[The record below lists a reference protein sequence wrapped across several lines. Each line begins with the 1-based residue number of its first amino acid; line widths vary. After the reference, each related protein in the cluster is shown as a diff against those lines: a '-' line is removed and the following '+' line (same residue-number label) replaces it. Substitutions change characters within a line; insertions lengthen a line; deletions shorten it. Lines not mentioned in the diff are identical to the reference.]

1 MPKVTIHTLREKR
14 AKKEPMTYLTA
25 YDYPTAILEQKA
37 GIDVILVGDSIGM
50 VIYGYDSTLP
60 VTIDLMMPH
69 VKAVRLGAP
78 DVYLVGDMP
87 YMSYQ
92 VSKSEAIRNGGRF
105 MAEGACDAVKL
116 EGGREM
122 AETIRAMVDAS
133 IPVMGHMGLTPQSAA
148 QLGGYRVQ
156 GKDVATAKKLIEDA
170 DILQEA
176 GVSTLLLEAVPAEV
190 ARIITKRASVPIFG
204 IGAGPH
210 CDGQVL
216 VIHDMIGMFDRR
228 PAKFVKKYAEVG
240 AQIVEALGEFKKEVT
255 EGAFPATEHCY
266 PMPEDVAAELAKLLP
281 GTGLKASE
289 GTQMRVGIVG
299 AGALGSVLGG
309 LLSEGGVD
317 AVLVERD
324 SEQVRVVRE
333 DGLWLEGVSGDRLI
347 RPQIVWDPA
356 EAGKVDL
363 ALVLVKA
370 YDTRG
375 AICHSKTNPFGR
387 RGRSHAPKRHRE
399 L

>member
-1 MPKVTIHTLREKR
+1 MPKITINTLREKR

-60 VTIDLMMPH
+60 VTVDLMMHH

-190 ARIITKRASVPIFG
+190 TRIITRRASVPVFG

-216 VIHDMIGMFDRR
+216 VIHDMIGMFDRK

-240 AQIVEALGEFKKEVT
+240 AQIVEALGEFKKEVG
-255 EGAFPATEHCY
+255 EGAFPAQEHCY
-266 PMPEDVAAELAKLLP
+266 PMPEDVAAELAKLYP
-281 GTGLKASE
+281 
-289 GTQMRVGIVG
+289 
-299 AGALGSVLGG
+299 
-309 LLSEGGVD
+309 
-317 AVLVERD
+317 
-324 SEQVRVVRE
+324 EQ
-333 DGLWLEGVSGDRLI
+333 
-347 RPQIVWDPA
+347 A
-356 EAGKVDL
+356 
-363 ALVLVKA
+363 
-370 YDTRG
+370 
-375 AICHSKTNPFGR
+375 
-387 RGRSHAPKRHRE
+387 
-399 L
+399 

>member
-1 MPKVTIHTLREKR
+1 MPKVTINTLREKK
-14 AKKEPMTYLTA
+14 AKKEPITYLTA

-60 VTIDLMMPH
+60 VTVDLMMPH

-133 IPVMGHMGLTPQSAA
+133 IPVMGHMGLTPQAAA

-156 GKDVATAKKLIEDA
+156 GKDISTAKKLIEDA

-190 ARIITKRASVPIFG
+190 TRIITRRASVPVFG

-216 VIHDMIGMFDRR
+216 VIHDMIGMFDRK
-228 PAKFVKKYAEVG
+228 PAKFVKKYREVG
-240 AQIVEALGEFKKEVT
+240 ALISEALGDFKKEV
-255 EGAFPATEHCY
+255 EDGAFPAPEHCY
-266 PMPEDVAAELAKLLP
+266 PMPEAVAAELAKLYP
-281 GTGLKASE
+281 E
-289 GTQMRVGIVG
+289 
-299 AGALGSVLGG
+299 
-309 LLSEGGVD
+309 
-317 AVLVERD
+317 
-324 SEQVRVVRE
+324 
-333 DGLWLEGVSGDRLI
+333 
-347 RPQIVWDPA
+347 
-356 EAGKVDL
+356 
-363 ALVLVKA
+363 
-370 YDTRG
+370 
-375 AICHSKTNPFGR
+375 
-387 RGRSHAPKRHRE
+387 
-399 L
+399 

>member
-133 IPVMGHMGLTPQSAA
+133 IPVMGIWA
-148 QLGGYRVQ
+148 
-156 GKDVATAKKLIEDA
+156 DA
-170 DILQEA
+170 SI
-176 GVSTLLLEAVPAEV
+176 S
-190 ARIITKRASVPIFG
+190 
-204 IGAGPH
+204 
-210 CDGQVL
+210 
-216 VIHDMIGMFDRR
+216 
-228 PAKFVKKYAEVG
+228 
-240 AQIVEALGEFKKEVT
+240 
-255 EGAFPATEHCY
+255 
-266 PMPEDVAAELAKLLP
+266 
-281 GTGLKASE
+281 
-289 GTQMRVGIVG
+289 
-299 AGALGSVLGG
+299 
-309 LLSEGGVD
+309 
-317 AVLVERD
+317 
-324 SEQVRVVRE
+324 
-333 DGLWLEGVSGDRLI
+333 
-347 RPQIVWDPA
+347 
-356 EAGKVDL
+356 
-363 ALVLVKA
+363 
-370 YDTRG
+370 
-375 AICHSKTNPFGR
+375 
-387 RGRSHAPKRHRE
+387 RS
-399 L
+399 